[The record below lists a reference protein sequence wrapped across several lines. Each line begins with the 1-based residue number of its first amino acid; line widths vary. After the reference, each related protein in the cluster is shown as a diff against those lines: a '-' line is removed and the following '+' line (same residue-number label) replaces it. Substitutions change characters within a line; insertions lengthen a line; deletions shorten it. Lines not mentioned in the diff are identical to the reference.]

1 MEPRGDSVLE
11 DPKPDTP
18 VSTAVPAQ
26 VRPFPRCPNCGW
38 QDVRFSYTRNALDAL
53 LGMISVQ
60 RFKCRS
66 CGSYFRRRYRAPV

>member
-1 MEPRGDSVLE
+1 MPE
-11 DPKPDTP
+11 DPKPVMP
-18 VSTAVPAQ
+18 ESAEIPAQ

-53 LGMISVQ
+53 LGTISVQ

-66 CGSYFRRRYRAPV
+66 CGSYFRRRYRATA